1 MLKIDIYWVKNAKLT
16 PPMSNK
22 LSPLRKEFFVSPAAT
37 VPTRHPSRRIHARA
51 SELSVAGTNMPP
63 VRSTVDT
70 VVGIR

>member
-1 MLKIDIYWVKNAKLT
+1 MFKIDIYWVKNAKLT

-22 LSPLRKEFFVSPAAT
+22 LSTLRKELEFFVSPAVAAAAAGF
-37 VPTRHPSRRIHARA
+37 TRAR
-51 SELSVAGTNMPP
+51 ELSVAGTNMPP